1 MIDIKSLKA
10 QAHHLK
16 PIILIG
22 HKGVTDSLLQEAN
35 IALTTHELIKIKSPS
50 LPKVEKVALF
60 QQICEALSAI
70 LVQHIGNIA
79 TIYRKNND
87 K

>member
-10 QAHHLK
+10 KAHHLK

-22 HKGVTDSLLQEAN
+22 HKGVTDSLLQETN
-35 IALTTHELIKIKSPS
+35 IALTTHELIKIKSPG

-60 QQICEALSAI
+60 QQICEALNAV

-79 TIYRKNND
+79 TIYRENND